1 MGWVR
6 LNHMPNDYPMFG
18 RGTRASS
25 PAPSPSSRACW
36 RAGLFFCLGLLVFD
50 AQAGEAENAD
60 TEDED
65 GAENGVVI
73 QSPGQETIDE
83 YRINGKLYMI
93 RITPQKGAPYYLV
106 DADGDGDLETRS
118 NELAPDF
125 LIPSWVIF
133 SW

>member
-1 MGWVR
+1 
-6 LNHMPNDYPMFG
+6 MFE

-25 PAPSPSSRACW
+25 PASRTGW
-36 RAGLFFCLGLLVFD
+36 RAGLFFCLSLLVFG

-60 TEDED
+60 REDED
-65 GAENGVVI
+65 SAENGVVI
-73 QSPGQETIDE
+73 QSPGQETINE

-106 DADGDGDLETRS
+106 DADGDGDLETRT

>member
-6 LNHMPNDYPMFG
+6 LNHMQNDYPMFG
-18 RGTRASS
+18 PRTRS
-25 PAPSPSSRACW
+25 PHRTLLT
-36 RAGLFFCLGLLVFD
+36 AGLLYCVSAWLLAASAASPGQD
-50 AQAGEAENAD
+50 EA
-60 TEDED
+60 EDED
-65 GAENGVVI
+65 SAENGVVI
-73 QSPGQETIDE
+73 QSPGQETINE

-106 DADGDGDLETRS
+106 DADGDGDLETRT

>member
-1 MGWVR
+1 MQ
-6 LNHMPNDYPMFG
+6 NDYPMFKP
-18 RGTRASS
+18 RTRS
-25 PAPSPSSRACW
+25 PRCTLLT
-36 RAGLFFCLGLLVFD
+36 AGLFYCASAWLTSTF
-50 AQAGEAENAD
+50 AASPEQTE

-65 GAENGVVI
+65 NAENGVII
-73 QSPGQETIDE
+73 QSPGQETINE

-106 DADGDGDLETRS
+106 DADGDGDLETRT

>member
-1 MGWVR
+1 
-6 LNHMPNDYPMFG
+6 MFE
-18 RGTRASS
+18 RRTRASS
-25 PAPSPSSRACW
+25 PLSSRTGW
-36 RAGLFFCLGLLVFD
+36 RVGLFFCLGLLAFGTH
-50 AQAGEAENAD
+50 AGEAEDAE

-65 GAENGVVI
+65 NGENGVVI
-73 QSPGQETIDE
+73 QSPDQETINE

-106 DADGDGDLETRS
+106 DADGDGDLETRT

>member
-1 MGWVR
+1 M
-6 LNHMPNDYPMFG
+6 NDHYPMFG
-18 RGTRASS
+18 RQARA
-25 PAPSPSSRACW
+25 RL
-36 RAGLFFCLGLLVFD
+36 RAGLFFCAALLALG
-50 AQAGEAENAD
+50 AHASEAEQQ
-60 TEDED
+60 DEGKGD
-65 GAENGVVI
+65 LSDEESVI
-73 QSPGQETIDE
+73 IKSPGQHVIDE

-93 RITPQKGAPYYLV
+93 RITPKKGAPYYLV